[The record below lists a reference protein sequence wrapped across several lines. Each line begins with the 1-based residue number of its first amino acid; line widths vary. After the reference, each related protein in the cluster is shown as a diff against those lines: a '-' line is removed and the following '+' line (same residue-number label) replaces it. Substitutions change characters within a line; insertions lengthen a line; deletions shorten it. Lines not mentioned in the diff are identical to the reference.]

1 MTLQIFIL
9 LAGLLLILF
18 GANWLVD
25 GSSSIAKRFGISE
38 FVIGLTIV
46 GIGTSTPEM
55 VVSFLS
61 SLQGKADM
69 AIGNI
74 VGSNIFNT
82 MMILGVTALITPL
95 VITKSNLKKDIPLN
109 IIVTIILIVLGMN
122 FTLFGKGQDQLSRID
137 GAILLAIFIWYLW
150 SSFKS
155 DTPDEDEGEGIK
167 EYSILMSVVLIIGG
181 LAALIFGGRLFVN
194 SATELAKMFGV
205 SDKFIA
211 ITVMAAGTSMP
222 ELATCIVA
230 ALKGR
235 GQLALGNIHLNI
247 GTPLTSEEIAEAAL
261 CDKNDRYQL
270 IRHAVDRRVIDG
282 YRLWKNN
289 YIAYD
294 LLNQSYKYSHM
305 YEPADVEQFIAYMQK
320 QLDTVE
326 PEINRED
333 LRRIFLDIYANPVV
347 TKELLEKEKVTG
359 SILL

>member
-1 MTLQIFIL
+1 MTIQIFIL

-25 GSSSIAKRFGISE
+25 GSSSVAKRFGISE

-82 MMILGVTALITPL
+82 MMILGVTAMISPL
-95 VITKSNLKKDIPLN
+95 VITRSNLKKDIPLN

-122 FTLFGKGQDQLSRID
+122 FTLFGRGNDQLGRID
-137 GAILLAIFIWYLW
+137 GAILLAIFVWYLW
-150 SSFKS
+150 SSFKA
-155 DTPDEDEGEGIK
+155 DTTEEEEGEGIK
-167 EYSILMSVVLIIGG
+167 EYSIPMSVILIIGG

-222 ELATCIVA
+222 ELATCVVA

-235 GQLALGNIHLNI
+235 GQLALGNILGSNI
-247 GTPLTSEEIAEAAL
+247 SNILLILGGAAL
-261 CDKNDRYQL
+261 INPLSFNGMTYVDL
-270 IRHAVDRRVIDG
+270 GAV
-282 YRLWKNN
+282 
-289 YIAYD
+289 
-294 LLNQSYKYSHM
+294 LLSSL
-305 YEPADVEQFIAYMQK
+305 FILASAYMFKKK
-320 QLDTVE
+320 QLDRFE
-326 PEINRED
+326 GAALLLMEAGYMWYLI
-333 LRRIFLDIYANPVV
+333 AN
-347 TKELLEKEKVTG
+347 L
-359 SILL
+359 

>member
-1 MTLQIFIL
+1 MVLQIFIL

-61 SLQGKADM
+61 SFQGKADM

-82 MMILGVTALITPL
+82 MMILGVTALIAPL
-95 VITKSNLKKDIPLN
+95 AITKSNLKKDIPLN
-109 IIVTIILIVLGMN
+109 IIVTLLLIILGMN
-122 FTLFGKGQDQLSRID
+122 FTLFGKGEDQLSRLD
-137 GAILLAIFIWYLW
+137 GVILLGVFAWYIW
-150 SSFKS
+150 SSFRS
-155 DTPDEDEGEGIK
+155 DNADPEEDGDGIK
-167 EYSILMSVVLIIGG
+167 EYKTGISILLIVAGLAGLII
-181 LAALIFGGRLFVN
+181 GGRLFVN

-222 ELATCIVA
+222 ELATCVVA

-235 GQLALGNIHLNI
+235 GQLALGNVLGSNI
-247 GTPLTSEEIAEAAL
+247 SNILLILGGAAL
-261 CDKNDRYQL
+261 INPLSFSGMTYVDL
-270 IRHAVDRRVIDG
+270 GAVLLSALFILG
-282 YRLWKNN
+282 S
-289 YIAYD
+289 AY
-294 LLNQSYKYSHM
+294 LFKK
-305 YEPADVEQFIAYMQK
+305 K
-320 QLDTVE
+320 QLDRFE
-326 PEINRED
+326 G
-333 LRRIFLDIYANPVV
+333 A
-347 TKELLEKEKVTG
+347 
-359 SILL
+359 ILLLMEAAYMWYLIANL